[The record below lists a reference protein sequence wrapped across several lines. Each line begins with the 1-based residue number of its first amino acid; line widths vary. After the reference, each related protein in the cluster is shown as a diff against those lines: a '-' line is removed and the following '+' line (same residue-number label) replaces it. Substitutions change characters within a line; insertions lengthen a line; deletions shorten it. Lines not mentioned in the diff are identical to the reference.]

1 LSSLSLLNHV
11 NPSSYASDPTF
22 LGGRSPPPTVESTA
36 SHAVSHGRFVCGFD
50 RPARLSQTAQRSL
63 GGSRCRWG

>member
-22 LGGRSPPPTVESTA
+22 LGGRSPPPPLSSRLRPMQSVTGA
-36 SHAVSHGRFVCGFD
+36 SSVVLTDLRDWV
-50 RPARLSQTAQRSL
+50 RLHR
-63 GGSRCRWG
+63 GV